1 VLCIAL
7 LICGN
12 QSTQADEFDA
22 ALHKFRTGDYSAAL
36 QAAEEATKP
45 HYAEARW
52 WQLRLE
58 CLLTLGRYADG
69 AKAFD
74 LSQRQ
79 HPTDAPIR
87 VAAYDLLRLA
97 GVPER
102 AQSMLAELLRFAET
116 TPWRY
121 SSPEDRIA
129 VGRAA
134 SRMGADAREILENYY
149 DEAQKI
155 DPDLRDGYVAVGEL
169 ALAKNDLA
177 VAADTFRAGLKKF
190 ADDPDLLYGLARA
203 VAETSD
209 DESHA
214 HLEAALKVNPR
225 HIASLLYQAEEHLV
239 HEEYKEAAAAL
250 DDVAR
255 INARHPR
262 AWALRAVLCHLQADP
277 FGEWYCRE
285 EALAPWDGN
294 PEVDHVLG
302 SRLSKAYRFAE
313 GAKYQRRAL
322 RKDPNYLP
330 ARAQLAQD
338 LLRLGEADEGWRLV
352 NEVQQADPY
361 DVPAYN
367 LATLKDRLDAYTTL
381 TTPHFKLHM
390 ERREAAVYGR
400 RVLDLLERA
409 RTTLGNKYGWQ
420 PERPVTVEILT
431 RQQDFAIR
439 TFGLP
444 GGDGILGVCFG
455 YVITA
460 NSPAALAGNN
470 TNWEA
475 TLWHEYCHVVTLEKT
490 RHRIPRWLSEGIS
503 VYEERQANKAW
514 GDRLDRDLRRM
525 ILAGELTPV
534 SKLNEAF
541 RRPKSGEH
549 FNLAY
554 YEASLAVEYLV
565 ESLGQGTLARVLD
578 DVGAGMPINESLER
592 RTGSLAGFDKA
603 FDKYARE
610 RATAYGPKV
619 DWSEEDLPK
628 VPQGPS
634 ASIAKFLEENPK
646 HFLARLRYGRALLE
660 EKQFDKARTVLEAL
674 VSDAPQWAGDESP
687 YALLAQTHRERQDTA
702 AERNV
707 LEQSAERSDDALE
720 TYRRLIEL
728 AIAAKDTAALHRNV
742 ERYLG
747 VQPLDE
753 FAYRS
758 LAEQTPW
765 DVAAKSAESAKAVAA
780 ARSLLAL
787 EPDDLAGTHYLLA
800 RRLHAAEDAEAKRHT
815 LLALEETP
823 RYREAQQLLLKIVD
837 EKKAADA
844 KPKQRPPTTPRRPT
858 MVEP

>member
-1 VLCIAL
+1 
-7 LICGN
+7 
-12 QSTQADEFDA
+12 
-22 ALHKFRTGDYSAAL
+22 
-36 QAAEEATKP
+36 
-45 HYAEARW
+45 
-52 WQLRLE
+52 
-58 CLLTLGRYADG
+58 
-69 AKAFD
+69 
-74 LSQRQ
+74 
-79 HPTDAPIR
+79 
-87 VAAYDLLRLA
+87 
-97 GVPER
+97 
-102 AQSMLAELLRFAET
+102 MLAELMRFAET

-134 SRMGADAREILENYY
+134 TLMGADAREVLETYF

-155 DPDLRDGYVAVGEL
+155 DPDLRDGYLAVGEL

-177 VAADTFRAGLKKF
+177 VAADTFRVSLKKF

-203 VAETSD
+203 LEESSD
-209 DESHA
+209 DESHEQ
-214 HLEAALKVNPR
+214 LEAALKRNPR
-225 HIASLLYQAEEHLV
+225 HVPSLLYQAEEALV
-239 HEEYKEAAAAL
+239 HEEYDEAAAAL
-250 DDVAR
+250 DAVAK
-255 INARHPR
+255 INPRHPR
-262 AWALRAVLCHLQADP
+262 GWALRGVLCHLKADS

-294 PEVDHVLG
+294 PEIDHILG
-302 SRLSKAYRFAE
+302 AKLSRAYRFAE

-322 RKDPNYLP
+322 RKDAKYLP

-352 NEVQQADPY
+352 EEVQQADPY

-367 LATLKDRLDAYTTL
+367 LATLKDRLDDYTTL

-390 ERREAAVYGR
+390 ERREAAVYGV
-400 RVLDLLERA
+400 RVLELLERA
-409 RTTLGNKYGWQ
+409 CTTLGKKYGWMPQ
-420 PERPVTVEILT
+420 RPVTVEILT

-514 GDRLDRDLRRM
+514 GDRLDRDLRKM

-565 ESLGQGTLARVLD
+565 ESLGQGTLQRVLD

-592 RTGSLAGFDKA
+592 RTGSIAGFDKA
-603 FDKYARE
+603 FDKYARGKAE
-610 RATAYGPKV
+610 AYGPKV

-628 VPQGPS
+628 VPQGP
-634 ASIAKFLEENPK
+634 AESIASYLAENPK

-660 EKQFDKARTVLEAL
+660 EKQLDKARTVLEAL

-687 YALLAQTHRERQDTA
+687 YALLAQTHRRRKDID
-702 AERNV
+702 AERKV

-720 TYRRLIEL
+720 AYRRLIEM
-728 AIAAKDTAALHRNV
+728 AVEAKDTASLHRNV

-758 LAEQTPW
+758 LAEHTPF
-765 DVAAKSAESAKAVAA
+765 DVVAKSPEAGKAVAA

-787 EPDDLAGTHYLLA
+787 EPDDLAGTHYLFT
-800 RRLHAAEDAEAKRHT
+800 RRLHAAGDAEAKRHA

-823 RYREAQQLLLKIVD
+823 RYRDAQRLLLTIVD
-837 EKKAADA
+837 GTASAKKNVPATKPVTPAVPPAAA
-844 KPKQRPPTTPRRPT
+844 KLPKLSPSKEPRKPT
-858 MVEP
+858 MVAP